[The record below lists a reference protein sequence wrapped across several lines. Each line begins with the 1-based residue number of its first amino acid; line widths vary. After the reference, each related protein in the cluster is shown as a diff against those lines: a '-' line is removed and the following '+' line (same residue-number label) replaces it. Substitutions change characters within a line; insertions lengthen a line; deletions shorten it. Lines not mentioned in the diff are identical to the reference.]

1 MKTLNLVV
9 LCRALRVTAVALAG
23 AWGVL
28 GGGLATATGQT
39 EDTRTC
45 GHHHATE
52 WLFERHPESRG
63 QSIADDAALEAFTR
77 DFIANG
83 TAGQR
88 EELIIVPVVF
98 HIIHDNGP
106 ENISDEQV
114 YSAIEVA
121 NRDFRFLNTDA
132 SQIIDEF
139 TDITGDAFIE
149 FRLAQRD
156 PQGNCHTGINRI
168 VSPLTY
174 VGDGDVK
181 DLINWPRESYLNVWV
196 VENASGAAGYS
207 LYPGSVASNQNAV
220 NDGIVLAHDYTGNI
234 GTSNNY
240 RSRTLTHEA
249 GHWMN
254 LRHTWGNSNS
264 PGEADNCDQDD
275 NVDDTPETRGWT
287 SCTLD
292 GESCG
297 SLDNVQNYMEYSY
310 CGRMFSQGQI
320 DRMRAAMYS
329 NVADRVDLW
338 TAQNLEDTGVSEEPI
353 LCQAR
358 FSAGRRTI
366 CAGDSVQLIDESF
379 HGVTE
384 WTWNFSDG
392 TSTTGEQPW
401 VTFDSPGFYDVELVA
416 GNGTETVSA
425 TESNYIQVLPNGAMD
440 LPFAD
445 GFEAEFLDSENW
457 FHNNTFYD
465 GDGWEVT
472 TAGAATGGQSMWIRN
487 YSNDIEFNT
496 DALITST
503 MDMSNVLEI
512 QVSYKWAYAFR
523 GTDEDEDDTDD
534 RLKIYASGDCGA
546 TWNLRRM
553 HRGYTDLPSAP
564 PHPFMFIPNGPDEW
578 KENTLVLP
586 YEVYLTDQFRL
597 KFEFESR
604 LGNNIFLDDVN
615 IIAVGTNDIAQA
627 TANGKLDLRLYPN
640 PTGTDGAATLEFRT
654 VDAHDASIEVRDLAG
669 RVVAQPLA
677 ASRLTPGLQRID
689 MSTAGW
695 SAGVYMVTVNLDGNR
710 ATERLIVE

>member
-1 MKTLNLVV
+1 M
-9 LCRALRVTAVALAG
+9 
-23 AWGVL
+23 
-28 GGGLATATGQT
+28 
-39 EDTRTC
+39 
-45 GHHHATE
+45 
-52 WLFERHPESRG
+52 
-63 QSIADDAALEAFTR
+63 
-77 DFIANG
+77 
-83 TAGQR
+83 
-88 EELIIVPVVF
+88 
-98 HIIHDNGP
+98 
-106 ENISDEQV
+106 
-114 YSAIEVA
+114 
-121 NRDFRFLNTDA
+121 
-132 SQIIDEF
+132 
-139 TDITGDAFIE
+139 
-149 FRLAQRD
+149 
-156 PQGNCHTGINRI
+156 
-168 VSPLTY
+168 
-174 VGDGDVK
+174 
-181 DLINWPRESYLNVWV
+181 
-196 VENASGAAGYS
+196 
-207 LYPGSVASNQNAV
+207 
-220 NDGIVLAHDYTGNI
+220 
-234 GTSNNY
+234 
-240 RSRTLTHEA
+240 
-249 GHWMN
+249 
-254 LRHTWGNSNS
+254 
-264 PGEADNCDQDD
+264 
-275 NVDDTPETRGWT
+275 DDTPETRGWT

-358 FSAGRRTI
+358 FSAPRRTI
-366 CAGDSVQLIDESF
+366 CAGDSIQLIDESF

-392 TSTTGEQPW
+392 TSATGEQPW

-416 GNGTETVSA
+416 GNGIETVSA

-457 FHNNTFYD
+457 FHNNTFFD
-465 GDGWEVT
+465 GDGWEIT